1 MKAAPVF
8 HCQDWLFSIGKICLV
23 ALCLFAFSAL
33 DAQQKVIPLYQGSAP
48 GSENW
53 NWEEKETI
61 NQISKMKVVYNVVK
75 PTLTIFF
82 PESPNGT
89 GIITCPANLL
99 GLNFEHE
106 GINLARELNKKGF
119 TVFVLK
125 YRVVRLVTDDP
136 WQEIL
141 KILRDTTLYREK
153 TADVRNLAFDDLK
166 TAMIHVRKN
175 ANEYKVAPNKIGVVG
190 FSGSAS
196 TLVSRLALL
205 GEPETRP
212 DFVGFIYAGR
222 VTTENIQATTPP
234 AFIAVA
240 ADDTVAAK
248 NAIKVYTA
256 WKAAGVPAELHIYSK
271 GGHGLR
277 FAPGNTWKDRF
288 GDWIKNEGF

>member
-1 MKAAPVF
+1 MKKKSTVATAFGYVASKKF
-8 HCQDWLFSIGKICLV
+8 SLLFSLLMIGI
-23 ALCLFAFSAL
+23 FST
-33 DAQQKVIPLYQGSAP
+33 AQQKTIQLYDGVAP

-125 YRVVRLVTDDP
+125 NRVVRLVTDDP

-153 TADVRNLAFDDLK
+153 TAGVRNLAFDDLK

-190 FSGSAS
+190 FSGSAN
-196 TLVSRLALL
+196 TLVSRLAQF

-222 VTTENIQATTPP
+222 VTTENIQATSPP
-234 AFIAVA
+234 AFIASA
-240 ADDTVAAK
+240 GDDSLATSSS
-248 NAIKVYTA
+248 IKVFTA
-256 WKAAGVPAELHIYSK
+256 WRAAGVPAELHIYSK